1 MGYAGGIEKNPTYNH
16 IGGHTETVQ
25 VDYDPKRITY
35 GKLLDIFWN
44 SHRPA
49 RQSGSRQYMNVIF
62 YHNEEQRR
70 QAMASKAEL
79 EEKIG
84 RIIKTE
90 VRPLGIFTLAED
102 YHQKYI
108 LKQHQLKKEMTRIYP
123 FHSDFVNSTAVT
135 RLNGY
140 AGGYGDREQ
149 LSREIEILG
158 LSDEGKKI
166 LTGIVRR

>member
-1 MGYAGGIEKNPTYNH
+1 VGYAGGIEKNPNYNH

-25 VDYDPKRITY
+25 VDYDPERITY

-44 SHRPA
+44 SHRPV

-90 VRPLGIFTLAED
+90 VRPLGTFTLAED

-108 LKQHQLKKEMTRIYP
+108 LKQHPLKKEMTRIYP
-123 FHSDFVNSTAVT
+123 FHPDFVNSTAVT

-140 AGGYGDREQ
+140 AGGYGDSEQ